1 LNPKKMLEQVF
12 ALLYQSK
19 KHSIIKKINIRQLAE
34 KNMADKKSTI
44 LIVEDEIDLRQL
56 MKKKLINEGFNVLE
70 ADNGEIGLQIALTQH
85 PDIILLDIVMP
96 IMDGLS
102 MLKGLRQNE
111 WGKDAMVI
119 ILSNLSEAEKI
130 DQGMEKNVY
139 DYLVKSDREPDDI
152 VNLIKQKIIERAKR

>member
-1 LNPKKMLEQVF
+1 
-12 ALLYQSK
+12 
-19 KHSIIKKINIRQLAE
+19 
-34 KNMADKKSTI
+34 MADKKSTI